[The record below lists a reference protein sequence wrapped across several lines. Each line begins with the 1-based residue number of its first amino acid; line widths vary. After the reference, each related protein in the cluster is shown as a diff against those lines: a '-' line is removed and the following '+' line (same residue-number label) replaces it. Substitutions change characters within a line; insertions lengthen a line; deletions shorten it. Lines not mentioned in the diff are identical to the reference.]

1 MVLHEVDEYLGDRKG
16 KCMAD
21 SNVRELVAFRI
32 DTEEFAVDIGSVQE
46 INRVVEIRRIPN
58 APPHVQGVIN
68 LRGKITPVVDLRG
81 MLGFPA
87 RPTDGQS
94 RIIVVEVG
102 GAVIGFLVDA
112 VSEVVRLPKAS
123 IDTPPNV
130 AGGDSVFVDGV
141 GKLDKRLLILLNLQK
156 MFLSPEGPRVAGLG

>member
-1 MVLHEVDEYLGDRKG
+1 
-16 KCMAD
+16 MAEG
-21 SNVRELVAFRI
+21 NIRELVAFRI
-32 DTEEFAVDIGSVQE
+32 DAEEFAVDIGSVQE
-46 INRVVEIRRIPN
+46 INRVTEVRKIPN

-81 MLGFPA
+81 MLGFEA
-87 RPTDGQS
+87 RATDAQS

-102 GAVIGFLVDA
+102 GVVVGFLVDA

-123 IDTPPNV
+123 IDAPPSV
-130 AGGDSVFVDGV
+130 AGVDSAFVDGV
-141 GKLDKRLLILLNLQK
+141 GKMDKRLLILLDLQK